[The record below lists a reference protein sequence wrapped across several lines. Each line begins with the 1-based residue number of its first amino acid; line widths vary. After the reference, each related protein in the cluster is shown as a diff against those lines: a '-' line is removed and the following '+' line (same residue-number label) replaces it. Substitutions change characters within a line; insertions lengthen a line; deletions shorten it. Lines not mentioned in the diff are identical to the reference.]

1 MNRVRIPNGTATVCA
16 EMPSRRRKP
25 VIGASALRRLRGDVD
40 EAQVRRPAQA
50 SDSHALRVDGAMAS
64 FGVQKN
70 GCNGFV
76 LLQPFLSFPAATHRS
91 DRRSVIP
98 LITARIHVPPLRFTH
113 GAGGRPLPIGHLEV
127 V

>member
-25 VIGASALRRLRGDVD
+25 VIGASALRRLRGD
-40 EAQVRRPAQA
+40 
-50 SDSHALRVDGAMAS
+50 VDGAMAS

-98 LITARIHVPPLRFTH
+98 LITAGIHVPPLRFTH